1 MKKLTEQQVDD
12 LLKLRFGQVVEE
24 PGHTAYVS
32 NAVLAKIFRIPRS
45 TVANL
50 QQARFER
57 VRLRNLPLMQRL
69 QPLEKCAIP

>member
-50 QQARFER
+50 QRARFER